1 MKINRILS
9 SLLVVVMLFSA
20 VIGLVPV
27 QVEAA
32 HSPSV
37 GTSSTYTN
45 EEIKSIVQASYE
57 YKFNNAAEMLTF
69 ELGMGYL
76 DYVYSKGNQY
86 TIYVNRYTGCMYYVN
101 NATGQILTSNPYNT
115 GLISA
120 SDTKQELMS
129 QITVAYL
136 LDTGELAVAQKLLG
150 SRDAAE
156 RAQITVS
163 RILNGL
169 RVNYTLGD
177 TTTRFI
183 VPMQITTENYYE
195 YILNP
200 MLDYYETM
208 LEMYIREYEPDAVF
222 DFYGQETWGT
232 GRSEYSVYTENG
244 YVRLAALQEYIVAM
258 EKYYTKYIKLT
269 NPVRAEFWD
278 INSAVSLLS
287 TSFTLQDPSK
297 YDPNKDRDKETLN
310 KLYERVPLTKEGIAV
325 YECSKLGDNVSLRKL
340 QSNLSKYTGYTIDL
354 LDEHEAECMYTYVA
368 QEHPVFRCS
377 LEYSFAEDGSLTV
390 RLPANS
396 ITFDETVYN
405 LEYITPLQFLGA
417 GNLKEDGY
425 VFLPDGSGSIIDFED
440 FYTEQYKQNVNVSL
454 SVYGDDYAYSNPTGY
469 HKEQVVMPVFGIV
482 STENASDLTKLYASK
497 EKLDSGFFAILE
509 EGASLANLNVN
520 FGGTAYAFATAYAS
534 YQPFPSDDYQISSGS
549 SATYTIVSDCRYSG
563 SYVTRYVMLGDTEL
577 TAAANASAYPAS
589 YVGMASYYRDYL
601 KEKGEISAL
610 ETVEDTLPLYIE
622 ALGSM
627 NIVEK
632 ILTFPVTVS
641 KPLTTFEDI
650 ITMYDEFSDAKSK
663 FNEKA
668 AEYDARAAAE
678 TKNAVLQEKYQARA
692 DQYRVLAETM
702 GSITNI
708 NFKLT
713 GFANGGM
720 YYTYPSRVDWEDCL
734 GGDAGLATL
743 LAATKDRTSKSG
755 YQFGVYPEFD
765 FLYMSNPA
773 LFDGINENT
782 DISRMVDNRF
792 ASKKVYNSVLAIYE
806 SVYSMVI
813 SSDALDRLYTSFSSS
828 YNNFGL
834 SGISLSTVG
843 SDLNSNFDEENPINR
858 EESLQN
864 VITLLDRISGE
875 SSYSTMVSVGNVYT
889 VKYADHIIDLAT
901 DSSHLSYSSYTI
913 PFVGLVL
920 HSYVNYAGAPLNY
933 TGSPDYDILR
943 AIENGASLYYILCYQ
958 NTEFM
963 KEDEVLNDYYGVDY
977 INWYDKIIEQYNIL
991 NDAIGD
997 LQEFEIVDH
1006 KVVLAE
1012 RIIDENEAKIN
1023 REALLSEFVELV
1035 DKTAYDALNDAF
1047 DEMFDDPSSIG
1058 RDVSVLID
1066 IEALIAQASLALN
1079 IEESELFVTGT
1090 AEAPSFYDRLV
1101 QLADKYAKEY
1111 PEASGAYEVNVSSV
1125 NYVTKFD
1132 YVTDS
1137 DCYDGDEYDY
1147 TDYTVDNKR
1156 VVIVTYKHA
1165 TTGETRTFVLNYNIY
1180 GVSVRLDADT
1190 TVELDKYGF
1199 ERIEG

>member
-1 MKINRILS
+1 MKNRILS
-9 SLLVVVMLFSA
+9 SLLVVVMLLTA

-37 GTSSTYTN
+37 GTSSTYTT
-45 EEIKSIVQASYE
+45 EQIKSIVQASYE
-57 YKFNNAAEMLTF
+57 YKFNSAAEMLTF

-76 DYVYSKGNQY
+76 DYVHSKGNLY

-101 NATGQILTSNPYNT
+101 NSTGQILTSNPYNP
-115 GLISA
+115 GLISS

-136 LDTGELAVAQKLLG
+136 LDTGELTVAQLLYG

-163 RILNGL
+163 QISGGL

-183 VPMQITTENYYE
+183 VPMQITAENYYE

-200 MLDYYETM
+200 MLDSYETM
-208 LEMYIREYEPDAVF
+208 LEMYLREKLPDAVF
-222 DFYGQETWGT
+222 DFYGQDAWGKYGIYNDNGYIELRALQQYIKAMETYYKNNIKQT
-232 GRSEYSVYTENG
+232 DPVRSEFVNMN
-244 YVRLAALQEYIVAM
+244 AAI
-258 EKYYTKYIKLT
+258 
-269 NPVRAEFWD
+269 
-278 INSAVSLLS
+278 SLLS
-287 TSFTLQDPSK
+287 TSFTLQDPAK
-297 YDPNKDRDKETLN
+297 YDPNNEKDKETLD
-310 KLYERVPLTKEGIAV
+310 KLYARVPLTAEGIAV

-340 QSNLSKYTGYTIDL
+340 QNNLAKYTGYSVSL
-354 LDEHEAECMYTYVA
+354 LDEHESECMYTYIA

-377 LEYSFAEDGSLTV
+377 LEYTFADDCSLEV

-396 ITFDETVYN
+396 ISFDETVYN
-405 LEYITPLQFLGA
+405 LEYITPLQFFGA

-440 FYTEQYKQNVNVSL
+440 FYTDQYKQNVSVSL

-469 HKEQVVMPVFGIV
+469 HKEQVIMPVFGIV
-482 STENASDLTKLYASK
+482 STENASDLTKLHSSK

-509 EGASLANLNVN
+509 EGASLANINVS

-534 YQPFPSDDYQISSGS
+534 YQPFPSDDYQISSS
-549 SATYTIVSDCRYSG
+549 STATYTIVSDCRYSG

-577 TAAANASAYPAS
+577 TGAAGASAYPAS
-589 YVGMASYYRDYL
+589 YVGMATYYRDYL
-601 KEKGEISAL
+601 KENGEISAF
-610 ETVEDTLPLYIE
+610 EAVEDTLPLYIE

-650 ITMYDEFSDAKSK
+650 ITMYDEFSDAKTK
-663 FNEKA
+663 FTEKA
-668 AEYDARAAAE
+668 AEYDAKAAAE
-678 TKNAVLQEKYQARA
+678 TKNAVLQEKYQQRA
-692 DQYRVLAETM
+692 EQYRELADTM
-702 GSITNI
+702 SSITNI

-720 YYTYPSRVDWEDCL
+720 YYTYPSRVDWEDSL

-743 LAATKDRTSKSG
+743 LAAAKDRTANKG
-755 YQFGVYPEFD
+755 CQFGVFPEFD

-773 LFDGINENT
+773 LFDGISENT
-782 DISRMVDNRF
+782 DLSRMVDNRF

-806 SVYSMVI
+806 SAYSMVI
-813 SSDALDRLYTSFSSS
+813 SSDALDKLYTSFSGTYSL
-828 YNNFGL
+828 FGL

-843 SDLNSNFDEENPINR
+843 SDLNSNFDEDNPINR
-858 EESLQN
+858 EESMQN
-864 VITLLDRISGE
+864 VIALLDRISVE
-875 SSYSTMVSVGNVYT
+875 SDYSTMVSIGNVYT
-889 VKYADHIIDLAT
+889 VKYADHIINLAT
-901 DSSHLSYSSYTI
+901 DSSHLSYSSYAI

-920 HSYVNYAGAPLNY
+920 HGYVNYAGAPLNY
-933 TGSPDYDILR
+933 AGSPDYDILR

-963 KEDEVLNDYYGVDY
+963 KEDAALNDYYGVDY

-991 NDAIGD
+991 NNAIGG
-997 LQEFEIVDH
+997 LQDFEIVDH

-1012 RIIDENEAKIN
+1012 RIIDVEEAKAN
-1023 REALLSEFVELV
+1023 REALLNEFIELV
-1035 DKTAYDALNDAF
+1035 DLTAYNAVNDAF
-1047 DEMFDDPSSIG
+1047 DTMYNDPAAIG
-1058 RDVSVLID
+1058 RDVSVSFDID
-1066 IEALIAQASLALN
+1066 ALVSQASLALN
-1079 IEESELFVTGT
+1079 IEKSELLITGT

-1101 QLADKYAKEY
+1101 ALAAQYCAEY
-1111 PEASGAYEVNVSSV
+1111 PEADNAYEVSVSSV
-1125 NYVTKFD
+1125 EYNTKYD

-1137 DCYDGDEYDY
+1137 VCYDGDEYDY

-1156 VVIVTYKHA
+1156 VVVVTYKNQ
-1165 TTGETRTFVLNYNIY
+1165 TTGETETFVLNYNIF
-1180 GVSVRLDADT
+1180 GVKVRLDAN
-1190 TVELDKYGF
+1190 TVIELDKYSFDSIKG
-1199 ERIEG
+1199 